1 MLMMKKRAALS
12 LLASLLWLA
21 VLLAAQTT
29 QPTPRASAQAA
40 SAQESPS
47 PDPTRNLERAVARLA
62 SLSGGTLGVSAIHI
76 ETGRRVSFNGGERFP
91 MASVYKFPIALR
103 LLQRV
108 ERGELSLDDTIK
120 LGEFDFRIG
129 HSPIAEMANNTPVT
143 FTVGRL
149 LELMLGESDNTASDA
164 LLRLAGGPAA
174 VTARL
179 RELGIKEIDINRP
192 EGQLIMDHR
201 GVREYPPEG
210 QWTLAMFERLNRN
223 ITDAERSAA
232 ARRYASD
239 PRDTSSPD
247 AMVALLV
254 RLHRREVLTPA
265 NVERVLRIMTETP
278 TGPARLKGLLPAGT
292 IVAHKTGSMGG
303 TTNDVGLIT
312 LPDGAGH
319 LAIAVFVKAS
329 PKEQPERER
338 AIAEIARTIYDY
350 FVSHTDAK

>member
-1 MLMMKKRAALS
+1 MMKRCAAIS
-12 LLASLLWLA
+12 LTVSYVWLA
-21 VLLAAQTT
+21 VLLLAA
-29 QPTPRASAQAA
+29 RAGAPARRARAQGQLSPPQA
-40 SAQESPS
+40 SVK
-47 PDPTRNLERAVARLA
+47 NLERAVARLA
-62 SLSGGTLGVSAIHI
+62 QLSGGTLGVSAIHI
-76 ETGRRVSFNGGERFP
+76 ETGRRVSFNGAERFP

-108 ERGELSLDDTIK
+108 ERGEIRLDDSVR
-120 LGEFDFRIG
+120 LGEFDFRVG

-179 RELGIKEIDINRP
+179 RELGIKEIDVNRP

-201 GVREYPPEG
+201 GVREYPPES

-223 ITDAERSAA
+223 ISQAEREAA
-232 ARRYASD
+232 ARRYAED

-247 AMVALLV
+247 AMAELLV
-254 RLHRREVLTPA
+254 KLHRREVLSEAP

-292 IVAHKTGSMGG
+292 TVAHKTGSMGG

-319 LAIAVFVKAS
+319 LAIAVFVKGS

-338 AIAEIARTIYDY
+338 AIAEIARTVYDY
-350 FVSHTDAK
+350 FASHPEAK